1 MSCPDHSRHGDLL
14 VRGFFCRRRDAI
26 FDIRL
31 QDIDART
38 CVNKDPQQCLIASE
52 NSKKL
57 KRQCLKK
64 CGKQRRDFVP
74 FVVSLDGMFG
84 TKAINTLKQIAQ
96 ILIEKW
102 WCPCSSIF
110 GCLKSRMSIA
120 VVHAANLCLRGARM
134 KNHSLDN
141 RRCLWNEEGLCRLHN
156 QHF

>member
-52 NSKKL
+52 NAKK
-57 KRQCLKK
+57 KKCLKK
-64 CGKQRRDFVP
+64 CHEQRRGFVP
-74 FVVSLDGMFG
+74 FVVSVDGMLG
-84 TKAINTLKQIAQ
+84 PKGINTIKWIAQ
-96 ILIEKW
+96 LISNKW
-102 WCPCSSIF
+102 RHPHSSTF
-110 GCLKSRMSIA
+110 GYVKSRMSITVDGA
-120 VVHAANLCLRGARM
+120 TNLCLRGTRM
-134 KNHSLDN
+134 KNHQLDN
-141 RRCLWNEEGLCRLHN
+141 RRCLWDEEGLCRLHN